1 MLSNM
6 AKKIEAEGEVK
17 KEMFDKFMCYCKGGD
32 SSLAASISA
41 AEDKV
46 PQLESGIKESTGMK
60 AQLEADVK
68 AANGDRAEAVS
79 TLGKAKAIRE
89 GEAKEFAKESADAK
103 TNINALAK
111 AIPAIESGSS
121 ASFLQ
126 ENSGVTQKLR
136 ELSVSMDMEAVDR
149 DLLASF
155 LSGTSNVKG
164 SGEILGILKQ
174 MKDEMAKDLVDLTA
188 AEDGNA
194 KDFESLVGAKGKEKN
209 ALTKSIE
216 TKTVRVGELAV
227 SLAEMANDLEDTSE
241 NLVEDKDM
249 LANLGKMCK
258 VKTAEWEAYKK
269 LLAEEQVALADTIK
283 LLNDDDALDLF
294 KKTLPGA
301 SSFMQVQ
308 VTAKS
313 MQKRALSLLKSLR
326 KGKDPRVDFLELAL
340 HGGQMGFDKIIKM
353 VDTLMSTLKTEQ
365 AGDDTKKSYCL
376 AEFDKHEDIKKG
388 LVLDIADLGKALD
401 DGAASVETLTKEV
414 AALTA
419 GIKDLDKSVGEA
431 TAARK
436 EENAQ
441 VTETLSANS
450 AAKEILGMAKNRL
463 NKFYNPKM
471 HKAAPKR
478 ELDEAASFVQVSA
491 HREAAAAD
499 MTFKKAESSGVIAM
513 IDLLINDIEK
523 DNQTMEME
531 EKEAQSD
538 YETFMGDAKKKR
550 ALDAKSITDKEG
562 AKAEAESEVEA
573 SKLGQKAKKVEA
585 METDKYVAG
594 LHAECDFIL
603 KFFDTRKEARTDEI
617 EAMDKAKAVLN
628 GADYSFIQTSSLNL
642 RR

>member
-1 MLSNM
+1 
-6 AKKIEAEGEVK
+6 
-17 KEMFDKFMCYCKGGD
+17 MCCVLK
-32 SSLAASISA
+32 
-41 AEDKV
+41 
-46 PQLESGIKESTGMK
+46 Q
-60 AQLEADVK
+60 QLEADVK
-68 AANGDRAEAVS
+68 SANADRTEAVS

-89 GEAKEFAKESADAK
+89 GEAKEFAKEAADTK

-121 ASFLQ
+121 AAFLQ

-136 ELSVSMDMEAVDR
+136 QLSVSMDMESVDR

-155 LSGTSNVKG
+155 LSGTQSSKG

-174 MKDEMAKDLVDLTA
+174 MKDEMEKDLADLTGSEDGAAKDY
-188 AEDGNA
+188 
-194 KDFESLVGAKGKEKN
+194 ESLVAAKGKEKN
-209 ALTKSIE
+209 ALTKAIE

-258 VKTAEWEAYKK
+258 VKAAEWEAYKK
-269 LLAEEQVALADTIK
+269 MMAAEQVALADTIK

-308 VTAKS
+308 VTSKS
-313 MQKRALSLLKSLR
+313 MQKRALALLKNLR

-365 AGDDTKKSYCL
+365 ADDNDKKSYCL

-388 LVLDIADLGKALD
+388 LVLDISDLGKAMD
-401 DGAASVETLTKEV
+401 DGKASVETLTKEV

-419 GIKDLDKSVGEA
+419 GIKDLDGSVGEA
-431 TAARK
+431 TTARK
-436 EENAQ
+436 EENAEY
-441 VTETLSANS
+441 TETLSANS
-450 AAKEILGMAKNRL
+450 AAKELLGMAKNRL

-478 ELDEAASFVQVSA
+478 ELSEEEQITVNNGGTLAPTAAPGGIAGTGINAASFVQVRAEA
-491 HREAAAAD
+491 HRQPEAD
-499 MTFKKAESSGVIAM
+499 MSFKKSEGGGGVIAM
-513 IDLLINDIEK
+513 IDLLIADLDK

-531 EKEAQSD
+531 EKEAQSE
-538 YETFMGDAKKKR
+538 YETFMSDAKKKR

-573 SKLGQKAKKVEA
+573 STLGQKAKKTEA

-603 KFFDTRKEARTDEI
+603 KFFDTRKEARTGEI
-617 EAMDKAKAVLN
+617 EAMEKAKAVLN
-628 GADYSFIQTSSLNL
+628 GADYSFLQTASSHL